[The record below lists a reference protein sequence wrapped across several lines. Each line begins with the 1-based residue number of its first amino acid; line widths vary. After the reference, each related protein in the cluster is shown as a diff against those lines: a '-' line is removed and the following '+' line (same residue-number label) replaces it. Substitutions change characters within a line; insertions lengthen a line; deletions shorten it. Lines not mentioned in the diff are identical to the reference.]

1 MAFII
6 YTNIFLEKMYG
17 AKYEQAQKTLD
28 GTDSTEFQ
36 KKSVKFAKI

>member
-6 YTNIFLEKMYG
+6 STNIFFEQMYG
-17 AKYEQAQKTLD
+17 AKYQQAQKTRMGPIPLN
-28 GTDSTEFQ
+28 FK

>member
-6 YTNIFLEKMYG
+6 STNIFLEQMYG
-17 AKYEQAQKTLD
+17 AKYQQAQKTRMGPIPLNL
-28 GTDSTEFQ
+28 